1 MLRDQELLE
10 MERPVSARHA
20 PMRRCDRAAQF
31 APFAARSGFDETV
44 QEAGRLTQAQ
54 IELAENER
62 EALNDALV
70 RLAARL
76 PEQPEVRLTYFQPDA
91 KKSGGTYRTI
101 LTRVRRLDA
110 NAQVLVLTDGT
121 RIPFDA
127 LLSICGNRK
136 AYNRFCP
143 T

>member
-31 APFAARSGFDETV
+31 APFAALRGFDETV

-54 IELAENER
+54 IELAENEC

-101 LTRVRRLDA
+101 LTRIRRLDA

-127 LLSICGNRK
+127 LLSIC
-136 AYNRFCP
+136 
-143 T
+143 

>member
-31 APFAARSGFDETV
+31 APFAALSGFDETV

-76 PEQPEVRLTYFQPDA
+76 PEQPEVQLTYFQPDA

-127 LLSICGNRK
+127 LLSIC
-136 AYNRFCP
+136 
-143 T
+143 

>member
-31 APFAARSGFDETV
+31 APFAALSGFDETV

-76 PEQPEVRLTYFQPDA
+76 TEQPEVRLTYFQPDA

-127 LLSICGNRK
+127 LLSIC
-136 AYNRFCP
+136 
-143 T
+143 

>member
-1 MLRDQELLE
+1 MLHDQELLE

-31 APFAARSGFDETV
+31 APFAALSGFDETV

-91 KKSGGTYRTI
+91 KKSGGIYRTI

-110 NAQVLVLTDGT
+110 NAQGLVLPDGT

-127 LLSICGNRK
+127 LLSIC
-136 AYNRFCP
+136 
-143 T
+143 

>member
-1 MLRDQELLE
+1 MLSEQELLE

-31 APFAARSGFDETV
+31 APFAALSGFDETV

-110 NAQVLVLTDGT
+110 HAQVLVLTDGT

-127 LLSICGNRK
+127 LLSIC
-136 AYNRFCP
+136 
-143 T
+143 

>member
-31 APFAARSGFDETV
+31 APFAALSGFDETV

-121 RIPFDA
+121 WIPFDA
-127 LLSICGNRK
+127 LLSIC
-136 AYNRFCP
+136 
-143 T
+143 

>member
-31 APFAARSGFDETV
+31 APFAALSGFDETV

-76 PEQPEVRLTYFQPDA
+76 RERPEVRLTYCQPEA

-127 LLSICGNRK
+127 LLSIC
-136 AYNRFCP
+136 
-143 T
+143 

>member
-10 MERPVSARHA
+10 MERPVSSRHA

-31 APFAARSGFDETV
+31 APFAALSGFDETV

-127 LLSICGNRK
+127 LLSIC
-136 AYNRFCP
+136 
-143 T
+143 

>member
-20 PMRRCDRAAQF
+20 PMRRWDRAAQF
-31 APFAARSGFDETV
+31 APFAALSGFDETV

-62 EALNDALV
+62 EALNAALV

-127 LLSICGNRK
+127 LLSIC
-136 AYNRFCP
+136 
-143 T
+143 

>member
-1 MLRDQELLE
+1 MLHDQELLE

-31 APFAARSGFDETV
+31 APFAALSGFDETV

-110 NAQVLVLTDGT
+110 HAQVLVLTDGT

-127 LLSICGNRK
+127 LLSIC
-136 AYNRFCP
+136 
-143 T
+143 

>member
-31 APFAARSGFDETV
+31 APFAALSGFDETV

-110 NAQVLVLTDGT
+110 DAQVLVLTDGT

-127 LLSICGNRK
+127 LLSIC
-136 AYNRFCP
+136 
-143 T
+143 

>member
-31 APFAARSGFDETV
+31 APFAALSGFDETV

-76 PEQPEVRLTYFQPDA
+76 PEQPEVRLTYFQPEA
-91 KKSGGTYRTI
+91 KKSVGTYRTI

-127 LLSICGNRK
+127 LLSIC
-136 AYNRFCP
+136 
-143 T
+143 

>member
-1 MLRDQELLE
+1 MLHDQELLE

-31 APFAARSGFDETV
+31 APFAALSGFDETV

-76 PEQPEVRLTYFQPDA
+76 PEQPEIRLTYFQPDA
-91 KKSGGTYRTI
+91 KKSGGIYRTI

-127 LLSICGNRK
+127 LLSIC
-136 AYNRFCP
+136 
-143 T
+143 

>member
-31 APFAARSGFDETV
+31 APFAALSGFDETV
-44 QEAGRLTQAQ
+44 QEAGQLTQAQ

-127 LLSICGNRK
+127 LLSIC
-136 AYNRFCP
+136 
-143 T
+143 

>member
-31 APFAARSGFDETV
+31 APFAALSGFDETV

-62 EALNDALV
+62 EAQNDALG

-127 LLSICGNRK
+127 LLSIC
-136 AYNRFCP
+136 
-143 T
+143 

>member
-31 APFAARSGFDETV
+31 APFAALSGFDETV

-76 PEQPEVRLTYFQPDA
+76 PELPEVRLTYFQPDA

-127 LLSICGNRK
+127 LLSIC
-136 AYNRFCP
+136 
-143 T
+143 

>member
-20 PMRRCDRAAQF
+20 PLRRCDRAAQI
-31 APFAARSGFDETV
+31 APFAALSGFDETV

-127 LLSICGNRK
+127 LLSIC
-136 AYNRFCP
+136 
-143 T
+143 

>member
-31 APFAARSGFDETV
+31 APFAALSGFDETV
-44 QEAGRLTQAQ
+44 QEAGGLTQAQ

-127 LLSICGNRK
+127 LLSIC
-136 AYNRFCP
+136 
-143 T
+143 

>member
-1 MLRDQELLE
+1 MLHDQELLE

-31 APFAARSGFDETV
+31 APFAALSGFDETV

-54 IELAENER
+54 IELAENEC

-91 KKSGGTYRTI
+91 KKSGGIYRTI

-127 LLSICGNRK
+127 LLSIC
-136 AYNRFCP
+136 
-143 T
+143 

>member
-31 APFAARSGFDETV
+31 APFAALSGFDETV

-121 RIPFDA
+121 RIPFDT
-127 LLSICGNRK
+127 LLSIC
-136 AYNRFCP
+136 
-143 T
+143 

>member
-31 APFAARSGFDETV
+31 APFAALSGFDETV
-44 QEAGRLTQAQ
+44 QEADRLTQAQ

-91 KKSGGTYRTI
+91 KKSGWTYRTI

-127 LLSICGNRK
+127 LLSIC
-136 AYNRFCP
+136 
-143 T
+143 

>member
-31 APFAARSGFDETV
+31 APFAALSGFDETV

-127 LLSICGNRK
+127 LLSICSVMGVSSL
-136 AYNRFCP
+136 
-143 T
+143 

>member
-31 APFAARSGFDETV
+31 APFAALSGFDETV

-127 LLSICGNRK
+127 LLSIFFK
-136 AYNRFCP
+136 V
-143 T
+143 

>member
-20 PMRRCDRAAQF
+20 PLRRCDRAAQF
-31 APFAARSGFDETV
+31 APFAALSGFDETV

-127 LLSICGNRK
+127 LLSIC
-136 AYNRFCP
+136 
-143 T
+143 

>member
-1 MLRDQELLE
+1 MLHDQELLE

-31 APFAARSGFDETV
+31 APFAALSGFDETV

-127 LLSICGNRK
+127 LLSIC
-136 AYNRFCP
+136 
-143 T
+143 

>member
-10 MERPVSARHA
+10 MERPVSAHHA

-31 APFAARSGFDETV
+31 APFAALSGFDETV

-91 KKSGGTYRTI
+91 KKSGGIYRTI
-101 LTRVRRLDA
+101 LTRIRRLDA

-127 LLSICGNRK
+127 LLSIC
-136 AYNRFCP
+136 
-143 T
+143 

>member
-31 APFAARSGFDETV
+31 APFAALSGFDETV
-44 QEAGRLTQAQ
+44 QEVGRLTQAR

-127 LLSICGNRK
+127 LLSIC
-136 AYNRFCP
+136 
-143 T
+143 

>member
-10 MERPVSARHA
+10 MERPGSARHA
-20 PMRRCDRAAQF
+20 PRRRCDRAAQF
-31 APFAARSGFDETV
+31 APFAALSGFDETV

-127 LLSICGNRK
+127 LLSIC
-136 AYNRFCP
+136 
-143 T
+143 

>member
-1 MLRDQELLE
+1 MLHDQELLE

-31 APFAARSGFDETV
+31 APFAALSGFDETV

-62 EALNDALV
+62 EALNDALL

-91 KKSGGTYRTI
+91 KKSGGIYRTI

-127 LLSICGNRK
+127 LLSIC
-136 AYNRFCP
+136 
-143 T
+143 

>member
-1 MLRDQELLE
+1 MLHDQELLE
-10 MERPVSARHA
+10 MERPVSAHHA

-31 APFAARSGFDETV
+31 APFAALSGFDETV

-91 KKSGGTYRTI
+91 KKSGGIYRTI

-127 LLSICGNRK
+127 LLSIC
-136 AYNRFCP
+136 
-143 T
+143 

>member
-31 APFAARSGFDETV
+31 APFAALSGFDETV

-127 LLSICGNRK
+127 LLGIC
-136 AYNRFCP
+136 
-143 T
+143 